1 MSKEELYQKALLK
14 WGFNWLPGT
23 PPGTYLQSFEVF
35 TRKIESDSEF
45 YNKIV
50 ENLNQNKD
58 ER

>member
-23 PPGTYLQSFEVF
+23 PDGTYLQSFEVF
-35 TRKIESDSEF
+35 TRKIESDNEF

-50 ENLNQNKD
+50 ENLKTKTD
-58 ER
+58 E